1 MLLLCTANRRR
12 AACRRNFLFLVYI
25 GMTMSKTL
33 VFFDDGLEVTDS
45 ISGHI
50 MRVPKVCLSFVDS
63 CDIMGCSSDEWAT
76 RPGEDANVKMP
87 SCTVEGA
94 SPCCGLDEN
103 KTFCFGGNWS
113 TVQCNLERDPAL
125 TGCENEAGQY
135 AQVTYGDVQE
145 YFSQQMT
152 WLPPADVA
160 EQVQLTNFCMDCG
173 DRALLQTPWSE
184 NRECAKPLLARNK
197 ACKSTYIMSQVIAP
211 LALLFVDWF
220 FVSPALYVILRMTK
234 LKALPVTPLLF
245 LQNNGD
251 PVMVSDVFMKTGL
264 GENYV
269 TRGKGK
275 WEYEAPSWVHMHC
288 NPKGRRVQHA
298 LRKDEWEYPMPT
310 VDLTFVLVNRR
321 KEELKDMTVKYRFT
335 RAAETPDMVPPLF
348 VKTGAQGPGE
358 PFVPF
363 ADVMLE
369 GQFTEELKEYVLPAG
384 ATAKMF
390 TLSFTPGR
398 KFIEDLMHHT
408 QGEVDEAE
416 NRHGY
421 QFWDL
426 RVEIEDAGFDGD
438 EDGDGVADNFV
449 AANTFGTYSLIV
461 PEKRWL
467 SRPRNEAS
475 EFVEPGAEGW
485 REPNPITKPPTKKE
499 RKAMEEARAEA
510 KAEAKAK
517 AEAEKEPEAAGDEDD
532 PDFDPHFK
540 PDLAAGTD
548 VTNMTVAQTLAAA
561 KVERAEAKARE
572 AAMNAGTPLLVLS
585 CPSLT

>member
-1 MLLLCTANRRR
+1 
-12 AACRRNFLFLVYI
+12 
-25 GMTMSKTL
+25 
-33 VFFDDGLEVTDS
+33 
-45 ISGHI
+45 
-50 MRVPKVCLSFVDS
+50 
-63 CDIMGCSSDEWAT
+63 MG
-76 RPGEDANVKMP
+76 
-87 SCTVEGA
+87 
-94 SPCCGLDEN
+94 
-103 KTFCFGGNWS
+103 
-113 TVQCNLERDPAL
+113 
-125 TGCENEAGQY
+125 
-135 AQVTYGDVQE
+135 
-145 YFSQQMT
+145 
-152 WLPPADVA
+152 
-160 EQVQLTNFCMDCG
+160 
-173 DRALLQTPWSE
+173 
-184 NRECAKPLLARNK
+184 AKPLLARNK

-245 LQNNGD
+245 LENNGS

-264 GENYV
+264 GEKYV

-335 RAAETPDMVPPLF
+335 RAQETPDMVPPLF

-384 ATAKMF
+384 ATSKMF

-408 QGEVDEAE
+408 EGEVDEAE

-499 RKAMEEARAEA
+499 RKAMEAARAEA

-572 AAMNAGTPLLVLS
+572 AAMNAEILAEQQRLGDASDSAVGETQSDTKRMLAEIDARRKQAQSELRADFKELQEQATYVMVHGRNHTINLDPTIKKSGGAHKPYDYSGDNWALHMEEECFNVQIKVHDEEAKQAVIDAAEAARKEAEKKAKKQGKEKEKAQKYANPLADDELGME
-585 CPSLT
+585 

>member
-1 MLLLCTANRRR
+1 MLVLEEGRVVDELWYLFWILGTLTTDHLCQCPFFNPISNLIL
-12 AACRRNFLFLVYI
+12 AAAHQEI
-25 GMTMSKTL
+25 ISSIHSID
-33 VFFDDGLEVTDS
+33 VFFFFFFFPGPFIFLLNKLQLS
-45 ISGHI
+45 IKLLDI
-50 MRVPKVCLSFVDS
+50 ASF
-63 CDIMGCSSDEWAT
+63 A
-76 RPGEDANVKMP
+76 
-87 SCTVEGA
+87 
-94 SPCCGLDEN
+94 
-103 KTFCFGGNWS
+103 
-113 TVQCNLERDPAL
+113 
-125 TGCENEAGQY
+125 
-135 AQVTYGDVQE
+135 
-145 YFSQQMT
+145 
-152 WLPPADVA
+152 
-160 EQVQLTNFCMDCG
+160 
-173 DRALLQTPWSE
+173 
-184 NRECAKPLLARNK
+184 
-197 ACKSTYIMSQVIAP
+197 
-211 LALLFVDWF
+211 LALLAFSF
-220 FVSPALYVILRMTK
+220 
-234 LKALPVTPLLF
+234 
-245 LQNNGD
+245 
-251 PVMVSDVFMKTGL
+251 GL
-264 GENYV
+264 DGSIASSLE
-269 TRGKGK
+269 G
-275 WEYEAPSWVHMHC
+275 
-288 NPKGRRVQHA
+288 
-298 LRKDEWEYPMPT
+298 
-310 VDLTFVLVNRR
+310 FVL
-321 KEELKDMTVKYRFT
+321 LSGLSS
-335 RAAETPDMVPPLF
+335 ETPDMVPPLF

-384 ATAKMF
+384 ATSKMF

-408 QGEVDEAE
+408 EGEVDEAE

-532 PDFDPHFK
+532 PDFDR
-540 PDLAAGTD
+540 
-548 VTNMTVAQTLAAA
+548 A
-561 KVERAEAKARE
+561 KYICQEV
-572 AAMNAGTPLLVLS
+572 S
-585 CPSLT
+585 QS